1 MRVDAQSVII
11 ALCKQDKL
19 AEAFASF
26 QQMPSSFAAAALIVA
41 FARKRKDL
49 SKVMEVYR
57 TLTTANLQ
65 PTAAVLD
72 SLLRASRAC
81 GQPGKLLNFVLA
93 EVEKFNIR
101 LTSSS
106 VRYLAD
112 ACADALDARTCRML
126 VKRLATT
133 TQLHGEDK
141 DAKPTV
147 IDCTQFCKALLPRG
161 DLDGA
166 FEVLDCMNDNW
177 QLRPDASLCALVL
190 SGCAKAGSLLHGQKL
205 LAIAKQQGLGEDAF
219 GAALVSL
226 YCKCGLLEKAE
237 EAFNRWKEQN
247 KNTDV
252 RVWTSMMAGYVGAG
266 LEEKALALFNEMNK
280 TSRES
285 PKPNQHTYTVAL
297 RACGNVLYLETG
309 RRIHAQITE
318 SGIPISDFLMTAL
331 MSMYSRCGQFEE
343 AIALFYRVD
352 RSRAT
357 DIAVWSTGLG
367 VLVKKGESKKASALF
382 EEMIDRGITPDA
394 IACATVL
401 PACGDFGGLEKGRKI
416 HALIKARRMVITDA
430 LGAALVHMYGR
441 CGALAEAISF
451 FSEMKH
457 SENCG
462 LSTWTAVISVYA
474 DHKLPREA
482 LRVLE
487 EMTASGIRPNAV
499 TLCAVMNACSQRG
512 LVKEVIDLVAS
523 METLY
528 GVPPD
533 ARHHSCVVDTLGRAG
548 RLEEA
553 EAYLLANQAGCNDV
567 VWGAM
572 LGACRIHK
580 DVERGIRAERQL
592 RKLAPRA
599 AGPRVLMSNIYGS
612 AGMWEEKDRVR
623 QQMKEEGIHKTP
635 GITNIEVRGEIH
647 EFTAADKKHPQIN
660 AIRNYLAGLWRKMKL
675 AGYAPRT
682 DVVMHD
688 MTEEEKD
695 DHLCHH
701 SEKLALAFGLLN
713 TPEGTP
719 LIITKNL
726 RVCPDC
732 HEATKFIS
740 WLTGRE
746 ISVRDANGWHRFDP
760 RTKSCSCQDYW

>member
-1 MRVDAQSVII
+1 
-11 ALCKQDKL
+11 
-19 AEAFASF
+19 
-26 QQMPSSFAAAALIVA
+26 
-41 FARKRKDL
+41 
-49 SKVMEVYR
+49 
-57 TLTTANLQ
+57 
-65 PTAAVLD
+65 
-72 SLLRASRAC
+72 
-81 GQPGKLLNFVLA
+81 
-93 EVEKFNIR
+93 
-101 LTSSS
+101 
-106 VRYLAD
+106 
-112 ACADALDARTCRML
+112 
-126 VKRLATT
+126 
-133 TQLHGEDK
+133 
-141 DAKPTV
+141 
-147 IDCTQFCKALLPRG
+147 
-161 DLDGA
+161 
-166 FEVLDCMNDNW
+166 
-177 QLRPDASLCALVL
+177 
-190 SGCAKAGSLLHGQKL
+190 
-205 LAIAKQQGLGEDAF
+205 
-219 GAALVSL
+219 
-226 YCKCGLLEKAE
+226 
-237 EAFNRWKEQN
+237 
-247 KNTDV
+247 
-252 RVWTSMMAGYVGAG
+252 
-266 LEEKALALFNEMNK
+266 
-280 TSRES
+280 
-285 PKPNQHTYTVAL
+285 
-297 RACGNVLYLETG
+297 
-309 RRIHAQITE
+309 
-318 SGIPISDFLMTAL
+318 
-331 MSMYSRCGQFEE
+331 
-343 AIALFYRVD
+343 
-352 RSRAT
+352 
-357 DIAVWSTGLG
+357 
-367 VLVKKGESKKASALF
+367 
-382 EEMIDRGITPDA
+382 
-394 IACATVL
+394 
-401 PACGDFGGLEKGRKI
+401 
-416 HALIKARRMVITDA
+416 VITDA